1 MGLSRKAQGFHQS
14 KGLTSEEDESA
25 VKSLLDI
32 AQEEAKAVVDV
43 SSKEELGEIIRAGG
57 HKVKQEASSYLPEVL
72 EAAEELALARTSEAN
87 AYDPAFAAYR
97 IIAYAQQVKDEDT

>member
-1 MGLSRKAQGFHQS
+1 MGLSRKAQGFHET

-25 VKSLLDI
+25 VKELLDI
-32 AQEEAKAVVDV
+32 AQDEAKAVLDV

-57 HKVKQEASSYLPEVL
+57 LKVKQEASSYLPEVL
-72 EAAEELALARTSEAN
+72 EAAEELALSRTSEAN

-97 IIAYAQQVKDEDT
+97 IIAYARQVKEEDN